1 MKGLT
6 LSEVSSVMN
15 CEALAFVAAQLHAAK
30 CVQRYKCSEIA
41 QALKETLCFL
51 FVLFVISVNIRLIV
65 CSRFIAKNVSQITS
79 ELYSTEIHFQ
89 GLALLD
95 QAEDWSTLLIG
106 VSYGTILTLSNV
118 ATEEEEERVE
128 RKKDN
133 RIVAAK
139 ES

>member
-1 MKGLT
+1 
-6 LSEVSSVMN
+6 MN

-51 FVLFVISVNIRLIV
+51 LVLFVISVNIRLISV
-65 CSRFIAKNVSQITS
+65 PDLLPKTYCKLRLNCIPRYIFRVLLN
-79 ELYSTEIHFQ
+79 
-89 GLALLD
+89 LD
-95 QAEDWSTLLIG
+95 QAEDWSTLRIG